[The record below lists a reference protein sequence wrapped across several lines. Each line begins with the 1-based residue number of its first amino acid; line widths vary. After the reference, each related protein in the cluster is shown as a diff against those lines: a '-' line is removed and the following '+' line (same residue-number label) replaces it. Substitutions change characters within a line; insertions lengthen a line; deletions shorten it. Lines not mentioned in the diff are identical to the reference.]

1 MFKKIV
7 SAVFLSIVFMSM
19 SLSAY
24 ADMPLYTIAAS
35 SVMDDE
41 LEQSEVVTPTNP
53 DKEKSYTVEPS
64 GSYMLTICSREQVQT
79 AMAWQSLCVADRQ
92 RQFIKGM
99 CPVMSYFRYCQP
111 ATSKEV
117 KGLKPVKPNYT
128 NVFLKE

>member
-24 ADMPLYTIAAS
+24 ANTFINTVTAA

-41 LEQSEVVTPTNP
+41 PEQSQVITPANP
-53 DKEKSYTVEPS
+53 SKEKSYTVEPS
-64 GSYMLTICSREQVQT
+64 GSYMMTICSPEQVQT
-79 AMAWQSLCVADRQ
+79 AMAWQSLCVADHQ
-92 RQFIKGM
+92 RQFTKGM

-128 NVFLKE
+128 NIFLKN